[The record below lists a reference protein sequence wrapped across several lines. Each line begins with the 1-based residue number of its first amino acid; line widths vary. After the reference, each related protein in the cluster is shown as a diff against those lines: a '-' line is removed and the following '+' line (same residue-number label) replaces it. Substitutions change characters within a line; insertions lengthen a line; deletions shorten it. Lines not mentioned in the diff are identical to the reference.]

1 MLKTTLNTVNTSLN
15 YQDVLKLCVCGI
27 ENSDCMLHHCDLC
40 PDQTVVRNFLKKQL
54 VLNYIIDDLIKYK
67 QWISN
72 DRSNLEEHDFLD
84 KLTSMF
90 FELTEYH
97 FIAKK
102 QGEVLRVE
110 AVLILDFAENY
121 SFVAQDCT
129 QSYHWN
135 NAQATFH
142 LFVLY
147 YLNPVTKEI
156 SSASFSCISN
166 YMTQNTITVY
176 VFLKNLIN
184 DHIKTRYP
192 FFKRDDD
199 GSQAQYKNYKNF
211 TNLLIHK
218 KDFGM
223 KAE

>member
-1 MLKTTLNTVNTSLN
+1 MLNTVNTSLN
-15 YQDVLKLCVCGI
+15 YQDVLKLYVCGI
-27 ENSDCMLHHCDLC
+27 ESSDCMLHHCDLC

-54 VLNYIIDDLIKYK
+54 LLNYITDDLIKY
-67 QWISN
+67 
-72 DRSNLEEHDFLD
+72 
-84 KLTSMF
+84 
-90 FELTEYH
+90 
-97 FIAKK
+97 K

-110 AVLILDFAENY
+110 AVLTLDLAEKY
-121 SFVAQDCT
+121 WFVVQDCN

-156 SSASFSCISN
+156 SCASVSCISN

-176 VFLKNLIN
+176 AFLKTLIN

-192 FFKRDDD
+192 FFKRVSYFSD
-199 GSQAQYKNYKNF
+199 GSPAQYKNYKNF

-218 KDFGM
+218 KHFGI